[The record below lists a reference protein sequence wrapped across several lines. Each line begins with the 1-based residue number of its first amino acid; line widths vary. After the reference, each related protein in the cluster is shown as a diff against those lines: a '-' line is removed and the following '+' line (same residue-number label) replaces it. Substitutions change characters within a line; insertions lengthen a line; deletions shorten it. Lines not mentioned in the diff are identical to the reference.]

1 MPSLEYRGFK
11 QRKAYVMA
19 LTKIICVGD
28 QFRKIMPDLNKEIH
42 ALIEK
47 ACISFHKGNYNAT

>member
-1 MPSLEYRGFK
+1 
-11 QRKAYVMA
+11 MA